1 MRLHVLRWSF
11 LYSGLKFLIM
21 SVPNVAKIS
30 ERRFQIMLP
39 EEMAKSASVNSS
51 CLRHC
56 TYFIK
61 SQLA

>member
-51 CLRHC
+51 CSRHRL
-56 TYFIK
+56 
-61 SQLA
+61 LA